1 MGCNKTF
8 MQPYFPNSESHIH
21 LSAVF
26 YSKEDLEAVHL
37 SAGHLCGALISTWI
51 VQNRALM
58 IRSSQIAFISFS
70 LTTTSSSS

>member
-21 LSAVF
+21 LLGVF
-26 YSKEDLEAVHL
+26 YSYEDLGAVRF

-51 VQNRALM
+51 VPNCALM
-58 IRSSQIAFISFS
+58 TRSPQIAFIYYF
-70 LTTTSSSS
+70 

>member
-21 LSAVF
+21 VLAVF
-26 YSKEDLEAVHL
+26 YSQEDLDAVHL

-51 VQNRALM
+51 VRNRAPM
-58 IRSSQIAFISFS
+58 IRSSQIAF
-70 LTTTSSSS
+70 TSSSS